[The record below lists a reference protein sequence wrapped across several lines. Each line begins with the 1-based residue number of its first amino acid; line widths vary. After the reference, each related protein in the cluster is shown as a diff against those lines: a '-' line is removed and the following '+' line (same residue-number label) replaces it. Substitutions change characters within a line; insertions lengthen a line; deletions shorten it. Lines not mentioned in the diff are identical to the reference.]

1 MSHIAV
7 YLSAQSL
14 DGWRGPDPPVR
25 KKRRRIL
32 FPAVLR
38 RRTKGAIIKISI
50 LKNGEQGG
58 GGMGGIVEKAFYE
71 MIGNTV
77 FVFVLVPVGLIFLG
91 YIIFI
96 VVEMIREIRKK

>member
-1 MSHIAV
+1 
-7 YLSAQSL
+7 
-14 DGWRGPDPPVR
+14 
-25 KKRRRIL
+25 
-32 FPAVLR
+32 
-38 RRTKGAIIKISI
+38 
-50 LKNGEQGG
+50 
-58 GGMGGIVEKAFYE
+58 MGGIVEKAFYK